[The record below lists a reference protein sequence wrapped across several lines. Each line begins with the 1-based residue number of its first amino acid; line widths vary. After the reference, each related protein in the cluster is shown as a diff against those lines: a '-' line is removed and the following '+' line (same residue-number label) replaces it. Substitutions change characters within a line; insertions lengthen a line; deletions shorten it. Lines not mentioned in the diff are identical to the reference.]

1 MRKDEFKDHYR
12 QIVRVTYL
20 GVAVNVL
27 LAVVKLSVGM
37 SAGSMALFAD
47 GVHSFSDLATD
58 VAVLLGVRFGAKGPD
73 EKHPYGHGRIETFS
87 SVFVAGTLMAVGGAM
102 IYTASRCIAG
112 IDSGMAK
119 EFVLGPGVIVVA
131 AVSVLSKEI
140 LYWRTK
146 RVAVKSHSTAL
157 YANAWHHRSDALSSV
172 AVLIGFVSI
181 KFGYAYGD
189 QVAAIAVGLMVVL
202 VGGKI
207 MGKCFEEFSEG
218 AVDGEIVA
226 QITRIIELD
235 EKIVNWHKLRT
246 RNVGR
251 EVFIDLHILVDS
263 GLNIVEAHDIAEE
276 LEDAM
281 HKQIVRPVNITV
293 HVEPNVEAG
302 VGQRAADSG

>member
-1 MRKDEFKDHYR
+1 MVTVFMRKDKIENVNR

-20 GVAVNVL
+20 GIVVNVL
-27 LAVVKLSVGM
+27 LAVVKLAAGM
-37 SAGSMALFAD
+37 AAGSMALFAD

-58 VAVLLGVRFGAKGPD
+58 VAVLLGVRFGAKEPD
-73 EKHPYGHGRIETFS
+73 DKHPYGHGRIETFS
-87 SVFVAGTLMAVGGAM
+87 SVFVAGALITVGGVM
-102 IYTASRCIAG
+102 IYKASRCIAG
-112 IDSGMAK
+112 IDSGMTK
-119 EFVLGPGVIVVA
+119 DFVLGPGVIVVA

-140 LYWRTK
+140 LYWLTK

-172 AVLIGFVSI
+172 AVLVGFVSI

-189 QVAAIAVGLMVVL
+189 QVAAVAVGLMIVL
-202 VGGKI
+202 VGSKI

-218 AVDGEIVA
+218 AVDGEIVE
-226 QITRIIELD
+226 QITRIIESNA
-235 EKIVNWHKLRT
+235 KIANWHKLRT

-293 HVEPNVEAG
+293 HVEPDVATG
-302 VGQRAADSG
+302 SG